1 MANAASTFSGKP
13 TATRFRDSIRVR
25 TEIRVTA
32 RQGKAGQ
39 LMAAATLAL
48 LSVPLVGSTGLGTN
62 FDSRL
67 LAAHNRERSA
77 AGIAP
82 LSWSDDLAADAAE
95 WAETLAEAN
104 DLVHAEDE
112 DPYDPQGENLWLGT
126 RAAYAPEEMVGMW
139 IDEKRHFKPGIFPN
153 VSRTGDLED
162 VGHYT
167 QLMWRDTGR
176 VGCAKSANEENE
188 VLVCRYAA
196 AGNVIGERPF

>member
-1 MANAASTFSGKP
+1 MY
-13 TATRFRDSIRVR
+13 
-25 TEIRVTA
+25 
-32 RQGKAGQ
+32 
-39 LMAAATLAL
+39 L
-48 LSVPLVGSTGLGTN
+48 LGATGLGTN

-67 LAAHNRERSA
+67 LAAHNSERSA

-82 LSWSDDLAADAAE
+82 LHWSDDLAADAAD
-95 WAETLAEAN
+95 WAETLAEAD

-112 DPYDPQGENLWLGT
+112 DPDDPQGENLWLGT
-126 RAAYAPEEMVGMW
+126 RRAYTPEEMVGMW
-139 IDEKRHFKPGIFPN
+139 IEEKRHFKPGVFPDN
-153 VSRTGDLED
+153 SRTGNLED

-167 QLMWRDTGR
+167 QLMWSDTRR